1 MTATTDPAPAGPPAP
16 APDRPPGP
24 ASPTGSARATTVAAA
39 IAFAAFGAYWGVWG
53 ASVPRV
59 QDQAGVT
66 DGQLGIALLFVGAG
80 ALPAMLLVGR
90 ALDRWGLRVAA
101 AVIVGLGAVGAALS
115 LTAHD
120 LVTLSVGL
128 AIVGATSGAADVA
141 INAVAGR
148 AETLAGRPVITRCH
162 GVFSTLVVVSTLTTG
177 LAAAAHLPM
186 SVPFLAA
193 TALSVLAGAAMVRA
207 LPRHATTAAAPAHPT
222 HDPLA
227 PPATPTLPTPG
238 GVGPVSRRRG
248 LRVWGLAALGVLGAL
263 AFASENAH
271 QSWAAVFAR
280 DELGAGAGLA
290 AVAPAVF
297 AGTVAVTRFG
307 LGGLGAGRARLVLLG
322 GSVAAAGG
330 ALVIA
335 AAPGLVVAAVGL
347 VVAGAGTAVLFPTIV
362 GMVSRTVAESYRG
375 RATSIVTTVSYLG
388 FLLGPVYVGA
398 WADALGL
405 RGAMVA
411 VALLG
416 AALFLLAPVLLRVAG
431 GTRGASRT

>member
-1 MTATTDPAPAGPPAP
+1 
-16 APDRPPGP
+16 
-24 ASPTGSARATTVAAA
+24 
-39 IAFAAFGAYWGVWG
+39 
-53 ASVPRV
+53 
-59 QDQAGVT
+59 
-66 DGQLGIALLFVGAG
+66 
-80 ALPAMLLVGR
+80 
-90 ALDRWGLRVAA
+90 
-101 AVIVGLGAVGAALS
+101 
-115 LTAHD
+115 
-120 LVTLSVGL
+120 
-128 AIVGATSGAADVA
+128 
-141 INAVAGR
+141 
-148 AETLAGRPVITRCH
+148 
-162 GVFSTLVVVSTLTTG
+162 
-177 LAAAAHLPM
+177 
-186 SVPFLAA
+186 
-193 TALSVLAGAAMVRA
+193 
-207 LPRHATTAAAPAHPT
+207 
-222 HDPLA
+222 
-227 PPATPTLPTPG
+227 
-238 GVGPVSRRRG
+238 
-248 LRVWGLAALGVLGAL
+248 
-263 AFASENAH
+263 
-271 QSWAAVFAR
+271 
-280 DELGAGAGLA
+280 
-290 AVAPAVF
+290 VF

>member
-1 MTATTDPAPAGPPAP
+1 
-16 APDRPPGP
+16 
-24 ASPTGSARATTVAAA
+24 VAAA

-90 ALDRWGLRVAA
+90 ALDRWGPRVAA
-101 AVIVGLGAVGAALS
+101 AVIVALGAVGAALS

-128 AIVGATSGAADVA
+128 AVVGATSGAADVA

-177 LAAAAHLPM
+177 LAAAAHLPL

-207 LPRHATTAAAPAHPT
+207 LPRHATTAAPAHPS

-227 PPATPTLPTPG
+227 PPAITTLPTPG
-238 GVGPVSRRRG
+238 GVGSVSRR
-248 LRVWGLAALGVLGAL
+248 RVWGLAALGVLGAL

-271 QSWAAVFAR
+271 QSWAAVFAS

-431 GTRGASRT
+431 GTRGASRTGGPL